1 MSGLICN
8 VCGFAAHRGKP
19 CGPHQLKTADRPPIE
34 GQTVSVRLK
43 PTDRAK
49 LEELQAHYGLDLSE
63 TLRTCVDV
71 THRTLTALLAEQA
84 KKRRCPSCGSPE
96 PHGPCTDCE
105 A

>member
-1 MSGLICN
+1 MPLQD
-8 VCGFAAHRGKP
+8 RKP
-19 CGPHQLKTADRPPIE
+19 PTNKELANARELRTAERPPVE
-34 GQTVSVRLK
+34 SVSLTVRLK
-43 PTDRAK
+43 PADRAK
-49 LEELQAHYGLDLSE
+49 LEELADHYGLDFSE
-63 TLRTCVDV
+63 TMRTCLDV